1 MSAAGPLT
9 QDRILGGQLLLTQ
22 TADGYR
28 AGLDAILLAAAV
40 RLAPGAR
47 AAEFGCGPGAALL
60 CVAHAC
66 PGAQLTGVE
75 LDPCAAALAR
85 GNAAANGLEGR
96 VEIVEADALAWRAD
110 APLDAV
116 FFNPPYFDDPAALRA
131 PKPGKQAAWISAAPL
146 SDWIAAGL
154 KRLRPGGSLVF
165 IHRADR
171 LGEALGALQG
181 KASAAVL
188 PIHPRAQAPAKR
200 ILIEARAGG
209 RAPLA
214 VLAPLVLHEDGAGA
228 WTPRADALLRGA
240 ARLELTGAAR
250 QV

>member
-1 MSAAGPLT
+1 MTITAPLT
-9 QDRILGGQLLLTQ
+9 EDRILGGQLTLTQ
-22 TADGYR
+22 TANGYR

-40 RLAPGAR
+40 RLKPGAR

-60 CVAHAC
+60 SVAHAHTD
-66 PGAQLTGVE
+66 ARLTGVE
-75 LDPCAAALAR
+75 LDPAAAELAR
-85 GNAAANGLEGR
+85 CNAAANGLDDR
-96 VEIVEADALAWRAD
+96 VAIVEADALSWRPD

-131 PKPGKQAAWISAAPL
+131 PKPGKQAAWISEAPL

-154 KRLRPGGSLVF
+154 KRLKSGGALVF

-181 KASAAVL
+181 KASVTIL
-188 PIHPRAQAPAKR
+188 PVHPRAGAPAKR
-200 ILIEARAGG
+200 ILVEARAGG

-214 VLAPLVLHEDGAGA
+214 LLAPLVLHEDESGA
-228 WTPRADALLRGA
+228 WTRQADAVLRGA
-240 ARLELTGAAR
+240 ARLDLTG
-250 QV
+250 

>member
-1 MSAAGPLT
+1 MTVTGPLT

-60 CVAHAC
+60 SVAHAHTD
-66 PGAQLTGVE
+66 AQLTGVE
-75 LDPCAAALAR
+75 LDPVAAELAR
-85 GNAAANGLEGR
+85 RNAAANGLDDR
-96 VEIVEADALAWRAD
+96 VAIVEADALSWRPD

-116 FFNPPYFDDPAALRA
+116 FFNPPYFDDPASLRA

-146 SDWIAAGL
+146 ADWIAAGL
-154 KRLRPGGSLVF
+154 KRLKPGGALVF

-181 KASAAVL
+181 KASAVVL
-188 PIHPRAQAPAKR
+188 PVHPRAQAPAKR
-200 ILIEARAGG
+200 ILVAARAGG

-214 VLAPLVLHEDGAGA
+214 LLAPLVLHEDGAGG
-228 WTPRADALLRGA
+228 WTPRADALLRGE
-240 ARLELTGAAR
+240 ARLELSG
-250 QV
+250 

>member
-1 MSAAGPLT
+1 MTEAAPLT
-9 QDRILGGQLLLTQ
+9 EDRILGGQLKLTQ

-60 CVAHAC
+60 SVAHAHK
-66 PGAQLTGVE
+66 GAWLTGVE
-75 LDPCAAALAR
+75 QDPAAADLAR
-85 GNAAANGLEGR
+85 RNAAANRLDDR
-96 VEIVEADALAWRAD
+96 VAIVEADALSWRPD

-146 SDWIAAGL
+146 PDWIAAGL
-154 KRLRPGGSLVF
+154 KRLKSGGALVF

-171 LGEALGALQG
+171 LGEALAALQG
-181 KASAAVL
+181 KASVTIL
-188 PIHPRAQAPAKR
+188 PVHPRAEAPAKR
-200 ILIEARAGG
+200 ILVEARAGG
-209 RAPLA
+209 RAPL
-214 VLAPLVLHEDGAGA
+214 VLLAPLVLHEDANGA
-228 WTPRADALLRGA
+228 WTRKADAVLRGA
-240 ARLELTGAAR
+240 ARLDLTG
-250 QV
+250 